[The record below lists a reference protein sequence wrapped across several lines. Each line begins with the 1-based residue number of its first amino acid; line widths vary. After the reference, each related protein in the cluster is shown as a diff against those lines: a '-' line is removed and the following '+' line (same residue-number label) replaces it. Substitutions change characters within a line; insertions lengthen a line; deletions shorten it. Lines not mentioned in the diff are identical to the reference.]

1 MARLV
6 TAGGGGRVGFVILLC
21 LVTGAARGAL
31 SANVPP
37 TRTDNVEDMLHG
49 VRVIDPYRWLE
60 DQQSPETRA
69 WIDAENAYTRAVL
82 GALPGRER
90 IKQRIA
96 ALKRVDVFYTPTERS
111 GRYFFLKRLA
121 GQDQSGIYMRS
132 GLSGSDELLI
142 DPHPL
147 SADHTVNLEISSVS
161 ADGRLVAYG
170 IRQGGEDEI
179 EVRFLDVDRRQDLAD
194 RLPRAEY
201 YAVCLTRDG
210 SKLYYALH
218 DSTGNKV
225 MRHVMG
231 TDVAEDVE
239 IFGEGYGPE
248 VGIDVALSDDDRHLV
263 ANIWYGSASNNDIY
277 LIDVGAGGPAQPVVK
292 GIEASFEPHLGGNW
306 LFLKTDWQAPRGRV
320 IRVDLANP
328 RQGAW
333 RVVVAEAADV
343 IDGVAVAGGKILVN
357 YIHNAIP
364 SVAIFE
370 ADGTRSGAI
379 VPPAIGYLGQLAGR
393 WESDEVFF
401 TFSSYHIPT
410 RIYNH
415 FLDDGTTAVWARV
428 NAPFVSADYTVE
440 QVWYRSKDGT
450 RVPMFIGRAKDT
462 KLDGSHPALLAGY
475 GGFRSSAVPYYATDV
490 ALWLSQGGIYA
501 EPCLRGGSE
510 FGEEWHRAGMLE
522 KKQNTFDDF
531 IAAAEWL
538 VMEDYT
544 DPERLAI
551 SGGSNGGLLVGAAL
565 TQRPDLFRAV
575 ICTYPLLDMVRY
587 HKFLVA
593 AYWVPEYGSADDDA
607 DQLRYIKAYSPY
619 HNVRPGVEYPAV
631 LFITGDA
638 DTRVAPLHARKM
650 TALLQA
656 STASDPAE
664 RPILLRYDTKA
675 GHSGGT
681 PVTKQIE
688 DLTDEALF
696 LDWQL
701 GVKY

>member
-1 MARLV
+1 MASLV
-6 TAGGGGRVGFVILLC
+6 IVGRGGVVALAVLAG
-21 LVTGAARGAL
+21 LVAGAAPGAL
-31 SANVPP
+31 AANVPP

-49 VRVIDPYRWLE
+49 VRVVDPYRWLE

-69 WIDAENAYTRAVL
+69 WIDAENAYTKAVL
-82 GALPGRER
+82 TALPGRDR
-90 IKQRIA
+90 IQRRIA
-96 ALKRVDVFYTPTERS
+96 ALKHVDAFHAPDERS
-111 GRYFFLKRLA
+111 GRYFFMKRLA
-121 GQDQSGIYMRS
+121 GQDQYGIYMRAGVS
-132 GLSGSDELLI
+132 GGDELLI

-147 SADHTVNLEISSVS
+147 SADHTVNLEVSSIS

-170 IRQGGEDEI
+170 IRQGGEDETA
-179 EVRFLDVDRRQDLAD
+179 VKFFDVDRRQDLAD
-194 RLPRAEY
+194 QLPRADY

-210 SKLYYALH
+210 SSLYYAHH
-218 DSTGNKV
+218 DSTGNQV

-231 TDVAEDVE
+231 TDVSRDAE

-248 VGIDVALSDDDRHLV
+248 VGIDVALSDDDRYLI
-263 ANIWYGSASNNDIY
+263 ANIWHGSASSNDVY
-277 LIDVGAGGPAQPVVK
+277 LIDLAAGGKPQPVVE
-292 GIEASFEPHLGGNW
+292 GIDASFEPRLGGNW
-306 LFLKTDWQAPRGRV
+306 LFFKTDWQAPRGRV
-320 IRVDLANP
+320 IRVDLAKP
-328 RQGAW
+328 RQSAW
-333 RVVVAEAADV
+333 RVVVPEGEDI
-343 IDGVAVAGGKILVN
+343 IDGMAVAGGKILVT

-370 ADGTRSGAI
+370 ADGKRSGVI
-379 VPPAIGYLGQLAGR
+379 DPPAIGYLGDLSGR
-393 WESDEVFF
+393 WESNEVFF

-410 RIYNH
+410 RIYNY
-415 FLDDGTTAVWARV
+415 FLDDGTTAVWARI
-428 NAPFVSADYTVE
+428 NAPFVSENFTVE
-440 QVWYRSKDGT
+440 QVWYKSRDGT
-450 RVPMFIGRAKDT
+450 RVPMFVGHSKNI
-462 KLDGSHPALLAGY
+462 KLDGSNPTLLTGY
-475 GGFRSSAVPYYATDV
+475 GGFRSSAMPYYATDA
-490 ALWLSQGGIYA
+490 ALWLSQGGVYA

-510 FGEEWHRAGMLE
+510 FGEEWHRTGMLD

-538 VMEDYT
+538 VMEGYT

-575 ICTYPLLDMVRY
+575 ICSYPLLDMLRY

-593 AYWVPEYGSADDDA
+593 AYWVPEYGSADDP
-607 DQLRYIKAYSPY
+607 DQFKYIKAYSPY
-619 HNVRPGVEYPAV
+619 HNVRLGVEYPAV

-656 STASDPAE
+656 STASDPGE
-664 RPILLRYDTKA
+664 RPVLLRYDTKA

-688 DLTDEALF
+688 DLTDEMLF